1 MFADSL
7 LDSPWA
13 DRSRRGWSTIASFA
27 AQALGLGIL
36 LMLPL
41 LYTEGLPR
49 LQLVQAIAPPSPPP
63 GPPPAMEHRTS
74 SIQHESNLRNDIVVQ
89 PPTIPTHIATF
100 EETTPPETG
109 TCTFC
114 VPGGTGNANTP
125 NPILYSIASDHA
137 FAPPPSRHSAPPPR
151 VSRMMDGFLI
161 YRPQPI
167 YPPLARAARI
177 QGPVL
182 LRAIISRE
190 GTIQNLQVVSGH
202 PMLVKAALDAVRQ
215 WRYRPYLLNNEPVEV
230 ETQVTVN
237 FVLSGG

>member
-27 AQALGLGIL
+27 AQALGLGML

-49 LQLVQAIAPPSPPP
+49 LQLVQAIAPPAPPP
-63 GPPPAMEHRTS
+63 GPPPAMEHLPT
-74 SIQHESNLRNDIVVQ
+74 SIQHESNMRDDIIVQ

-100 EETTPPETG
+100 DESTPPETG

-114 VPGGTGNANTP
+114 VPGGTGNTNTP
-125 NPILYSIASDHA
+125 NPILNSIASDHA
-137 FAPPPSRHSAPPPR
+137 FAPPPPKPTAPPLR
-151 VSRMMDGFLI
+151 VSRMMEGFLI
-161 YRPQPI
+161 YKPQPT
-167 YPPLARAARI
+167 YPPLAKMAGV
-177 QGPVL
+177 QGQVL
-182 LRAIISRE
+182 LRALISRE
-190 GTIQNLQVVSGH
+190 GTIQNLQVITGH
-202 PMLVKAALDAVRQ
+202 PMLVRAALDAVRQ

-237 FVLSGG
+237 FVLAGR